1 MVHCHLRWDFVW
13 QRPQQLFSRLAAHHA
28 VLFVEDPMPG
38 EGDAHL
44 DVSEPYAN
52 VVRLVPRLPHDAPA
66 DTDAQWRLLLPL
78 IKQALQRHPLLAGRF
93 ANPVQWFYSPMSAPV
108 LLGLGPSAIGSLPGG
123 HAQNET
129 DERRYREQVLAGHLP
144 VVRGVAVTREDRQR
158 AALIER
164 LMCDFAL
171 DIDAQA
177 ESAPG
182 MRDIL
187 DEGLQRMLPLCRNGL
202 VRREGARLEVLPAGR
217 RFVRQVA
224 ACFDAY
230 LAPDA
235 KRHSAAV

>member
-1 MVHCHLRWDFVW
+1 M
-13 QRPQQLFSRLAAHHA
+13 
-28 VLFVEDPMPG
+28 
-38 EGDAHL
+38 
-44 DVSEPYAN
+44 
-52 VVRLVPRLPHDAPA
+52 
-66 DTDAQWRLLLPL
+66 
-78 IKQALQRHPLLAGRF
+78 
-93 ANPVQWFYSPMSAPV
+93 

-129 DERRYREQVLAGHLP
+129 DERRYREQVQAGHLP
-144 VVRGVAVTREDRQR
+144 VVRGVAATREDRQR

-177 ESAPG
+177 ESEPG
-182 MRDIL
+182 MRAIL
-187 DEGLQRMLPLCRNGL
+187 DEGLERMLPLCCNGL

-230 LAPDA
+230 LAPGA